1 MQVFGGVQ
9 GWKIVKFFSSK
20 ILKVVKKN
28 FSALWNS
35 YNQKYAA
42 FFEIFANFHVANK
55 PY

>member
-9 GWKIVKFFSSK
+9 GWEIVKFFSSK
-20 ILKVVKKN
+20 ILKVVKKIFPHYETHTIKN
-28 FSALWNS
+28 M
-35 YNQKYAA
+35 QH